1 MLRRLLLLAELHRCA
16 VFCMLQ
22 CGTEVRAT
30 DLVTVDRTLTDI
42 CFEEPLLL

>member
-1 MLRRLLLLAELHRCA
+1 MLRRLLILAELHRCA
-16 VFCMLQ
+16 VFCMVQ

-42 CFEEPLLL
+42 CFEELLLL